1 VFHRRVWPVERH
13 DGSDDAVDFLGA
25 FCLSGLILSAR
36 STRTWMS
43 LSVQPEIFGTEEDLI

>member
-1 VFHRRVWPVERH
+1 MFHRRVWPVERH